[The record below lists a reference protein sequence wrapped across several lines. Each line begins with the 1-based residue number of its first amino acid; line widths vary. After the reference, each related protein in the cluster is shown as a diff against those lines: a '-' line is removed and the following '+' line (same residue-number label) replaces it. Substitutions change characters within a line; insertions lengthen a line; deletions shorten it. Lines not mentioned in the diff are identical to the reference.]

1 VAILS
6 PSEKLNRLNKNLEGF
21 IRGCSLS
28 LRLILGPR
36 RKWLAIRVVVCCLGV
51 VTQAQSATEYQVKA
65 AFLFNFAKF
74 VKWPADAFPGVD
86 APLQICLLGQDPFG
100 HEFEEVIGDKS
111 VNSHRI
117 EVIHPSGVPQA
128 RGCQIIFVASSEKGQ
143 LLEILRGLRGASVL
157 TVGDTA
163 GFATMGGI
171 INFVLDDG
179 RVRFEIN
186 MKAAER
192 AHLKISA
199 RLLTVAK
206 LIVTDD
212 ATAET
217 K

>member
-1 VAILS
+1 M
-6 PSEKLNRLNKNLEGF
+6 
-21 IRGCSLS
+21 
-28 LRLILGPR
+28 
-36 RKWLAIRVVVCCLGV
+36 CCLAV
-51 VTQAQSATEYQVKA
+51 VTLAQSATEYQVKA

-74 VKWPADAFPGVD
+74 VEWPVDAFPGTD

-117 EVIHPSGVPQA
+117 EVIHPSAVPQA
-128 RGCQIIFVASSEKGQ
+128 RGCQMVFVAASETGKV
-143 LLEILRGLRGASVL
+143 LEILRGLRGASVL

-163 GFATMGGI
+163 GFAAKGGI
-171 INFVLDDG
+171 INFVLDNG

-186 MKAAER
+186 VKAAER

-206 LIVTDD
+206 LIVADD
-212 ATAET
+212 LPTET